1 MKRRD
6 TLKSLMM
13 ASAGLVALP
22 AWAREWSFEKADRTF
37 LPAFI
42 TVDEAATLA
51 AVADTFIPA
60 AGAIGALDVEVDVFL
75 IKLFANCYDAEVR
88 ENLRLQF
95 NKLET
100 SSAEAFGKS
109 FAGSSQAERE
119 GLLLAMAASGDPDQ
133 VAFFELMKGE
143 TIRGFLTSR
152 RVMRE
157 YSDYVVAP
165 GHFHGCVDLSKS

>member
-1 MKRRD
+1 
-6 TLKSLMM
+6 MM

-22 AWAREWSFEKADRTF
+22 AWAREWSLEESDRTF
-37 LPAFI
+37 LPSFL

-60 AGAIGALDVEVDVFL
+60 AGAIGALDVEVDTFL
-75 IKLFANCYDAEVR
+75 IKLFANCYDAAVQ
-88 ENLRLQF
+88 ENLRRQF

-100 SSAEAFGKS
+100 ASAEAFGIS
-109 FAGSSQAERE
+109 FAGGTQAERE
-119 GLLLAMAASGDPDQ
+119 GLLLAMAASEDPDQ

-152 RVMRE
+152 QVMRE

-165 GHFHGCVDLSKS
+165 GHFHGCVAISNP